1 MRSASHGLIDFE
13 LPLCLTAREER
24 VDLALSL
31 PVRSRRLHFPLL
43 LLRHLIANL
52 GLLLLKPSHY
62 LREGALG
69 ISPVDDETARV
80 LDKEK
85 NTFMRE

>member
-1 MRSASHGLIDFE
+1 MGSARHGLINLE
-13 LPLCLTAREER
+13 LSLCLTAREER

-31 PVRSRRLHFPLL
+31 PVGSRRLHLPLL
-43 LLRHLIANL
+43 LLRHLISNF
-52 GLLLLKPSHY
+52 GLLLLKPFHY

-69 ISPVDDETARV
+69 IGSVDDQAARV